1 MYKFLQHKLGGKVT
15 LELIAKIFDAS
26 KHPEVLMKTK
36 TEEEAF
42 TEYIKS
48 WGNLNPFQEIS
59 EPEFLSFYSDLSGC
73 IDRNDAFE
81 KVLKFPFNILL

>member
-1 MYKFLQHKLGGKVT
+1 M
-15 LELIAKIFDAS
+15 ELIGKIFDAS

-42 TEYIKS
+42 TEYIRS
-48 WGNLNPFQEIS
+48 WGNINPFQPI
-59 EPEFLSFYSDLSGC
+59 PEETFIAFYSDLSGC
-73 IDRNDAFE
+73 IERNDAFE